1 MLPEQQ
7 DRQRL
12 YPQAIRDIAAKLRG
26 DDNLT
31 VRVGMDTN
39 LCNNRHDFYV
49 NYIFHNVVTAIILT
63 NMDNLMDYIF
73 VL

>member
-1 MLPEQQ
+1 
-7 DRQRL
+7 
-12 YPQAIRDIAAKLRG
+12 
-26 DDNLT
+26 
-31 VRVGMDTN
+31 MDTN

-63 NMDNLMDYIF
+63 NMDNLMDYIL